1 MTELSELTLYAW
13 ALRWLDAGRL
23 LVPLQPVSKRIV
35 GGYGPVVRVVTDL
48 AEARYWW
55 ELRRC
60 NIGLVTGHGVTVL
73 DFDDVVSWRGFC
85 SQFPGVA
92 DTFTVRTRRG
102 AHVYLAGQVTVAV
115 PGAEVKY
122 NGGIVVTCVSVVAG
136 HTYQPVNSDAK
147 ILQAPADLS
156 LPSESQVVI
165 TTPQMMC
172 PTSAQ
177 LKPTIAAGDRA
188 QSKLM
193 IAAAARAQLKPTM
206 GAPAPIVK
214 SNVARAGGDTVS
226 RIKQVLPILDYAETL
241 TKLTTRDGRFYHGLC
256 PVHDETRPSFYV
268 DTKRGLF
275 GCYGCGKRGDVINL
289 YAQVNHVRLAEAIS
303 RLAREVLR

>member
-1 MTELSELTLYAW
+1 VTELSELTLYAW

-23 LVPLQPVSKRIV
+23 LVPLQPGSKRIV
-35 GGYGPVVRVVTDL
+35 RGYGPVLRVVTDL
-48 AEARYWW
+48 AEAHYWW
-55 ELRRC
+55 GLRRC
-60 NIGLVTGHGVTVL
+60 NIGLVTGYRVTVL

-92 DTFTVRTRRG
+92 GTFTVRTRRG
-102 AHVYLAGQVTVAV
+102 AHVYLTGQVTVAV

-147 ILQAPADLS
+147 ILQVPADLS
-156 LPSESQVVI
+156 LSSESQVDI
-165 TTPQMMC
+165 TTPQMAC
-172 PTSAQ
+172 PTS
-177 LKPTIAAGDRA
+177 
-188 QSKLM
+188 
-193 IAAAARAQLKPTM
+193 AQLKPTM

-214 SNVARAGGDTVS
+214 PGVARAGGDTVS
-226 RIKQVLPILDYAETL
+226 RIKQALRILDYAETL

-268 DTKRGLF
+268 DTERGFF
-275 GCYGCGKRGDVINL
+275 GCHSCGKFGDVINL
-289 YAQVNHVRLAEAIS
+289 YALVHDVELPEAIS
-303 RLAREVLR
+303 QLAREVLR

>member
-23 LVPLQPVSKRIV
+23 LVPIQPGSKQIV
-35 GGYGPVVRVVTDL
+35 RGYGPVVRVVTDL
-48 AEARYWW
+48 AEAHYWW
-55 ELRRC
+55 GLRRC
-60 NIGLVTGHGVTVL
+60 NIGLVTGYGVTIL
-73 DFDDVVSWRGFC
+73 DFDDVESWREFC
-85 SQFPGVA
+85 AKFPGMD

-136 HTYQPVNSDAK
+136 HTYQPVNSGAK
-147 ILQAPADLS
+147 ILQVPADLS
-156 LPSESQVVI
+156 LPSESQ
-165 TTPQMMC
+165 
-172 PTSAQ
+172 
-177 LKPTIAAGDRA
+177 
-188 QSKLM
+188 
-193 IAAAARAQLKPTM
+193 AARASLKPTM
-206 GAPAPIVK
+206 GAPAPIAK
-214 SNVARAGGDTVS
+214 PGGAAGCGDTVS
-226 RIKQVLPILDYAETL
+226 RIKQALPLLDYAETL

-268 DTKRGLF
+268 DIQRGLF

-289 YAQVNHVRLAEAIS
+289 YSLVHHVRIAEAIS
-303 RLAREVLR
+303 QLAREVLR